1 MVEGF
6 IVITPLLLA
15 NAASGLFETCC
26 DVSCLYKKIVRAL
39 DESSNLIRGEI
50 AAPREKVLSLFR

>member
-6 IVITPLLLA
+6 IAITPLLLA
-15 NAASGLFETCC
+15 NAASGLFETCRGA
-26 DVSCLYKKIVRAL
+26 SCLYEKIVRSGG
-39 DESSNLIRGEI
+39 ESSNLIRGEI